1 MARKGLN
8 EEFQFHRDIFDF
20 IDKLDGQLSLVN
32 LNCHRPAPK
41 KKKKKQ
47 EKMNSQQNF
56 ILKIKFFYVLNLFL
70 SI

>member
-41 KKKKKQ
+41 KKKKIGKDEQ
-47 EKMNSQQNF
+47 SA
-56 ILKIKFFYVLNLFL
+56 KFYFED
-70 SI
+70 